1 MDHYNPAPPMGS
13 LPDPHLALNGER
25 FAEQSITMV
34 TPEAVQL
41 DLPVAGVPSRTLA
54 RLVDMLIQG
63 MLVSL
68 FFYIAAM
75 VSAGSATVSAYV
87 GLGGLLVTLIGYPV
101 AMETLTKG
109 RTVGKMAVGLRVVTS
124 QGGPV
129 RFRHALLRALVGA
142 FEIYG
147 TSGMV
152 AVVSAF
158 FTPRAQRLGD
168 LAAGTFVVNERVG
181 ERRSVP
187 VVFPCPA
194 GYEEFV
200 RQLDVGRVS
209 DQQYGV
215 IRAFLMRAT
224 SLSHAHRYSLG
235 AMLGDRLLA
244 TLNMNLSAEM
254 NPETF
259 LVCVCC
265 AYQRRS
271 GGLAAVGWAQFD
283 NATYIAPS

>member
-68 FFYIAAM
+68 FLYIAAM

-168 LAAGTFVVNERVG
+168 LA
-181 ERRSVP
+181 
-187 VVFPCPA
+187 
-194 GYEEFV
+194 
-200 RQLDVGRVS
+200 
-209 DQQYGV
+209 V